1 MAYSI
6 RDPLVTLLRTV
17 IRRANDIRVAL
28 GAVIIVAAMA
38 TALGVWVFTILAEE
52 VREGDTQQ
60 FDEAVLRY
68 LHSFHVPWLD
78 PVMLEITGLGNAT
91 TVMVMVGVAALF
103 LWLTRHRYSAALLVI
118 ATLGG
123 FLITLILK
131 GTYDRP
137 RPHVV
142 EWGTQVVTSSF
153 PSGHAASAAVVYLT
167 IAYLAARLQRRS
179 WARWFT
185 MSLAILL
192 VLLIAFS
199 RLMLGVHYPS
209 DVAAGMA
216 LGLAWAAF
224 CMAMLEAIQR
234 LILRGEAPGAER
246 DERPAPELDN
256 GDR

>member
-1 MAYSI
+1 MAHSI
-6 RDPLVTLLRTV
+6 RDLLVTLLRTV
-17 IRRANDIRVAL
+17 LRRANDVRVAL
-28 GAVIIVAAMA
+28 GAVVIVAAMIA
-38 TALGVWVFTILAEE
+38 ALGVWAFTALADE
-52 VREGDTQQ
+52 VREGGTQQ

-68 LHSFHVPWLD
+68 LHSFHLPWLD

-91 TVMVMVGVAALF
+91 TVIVTMGVAAIF

-131 GTYDRP
+131 GAYDRP

-142 EWGTQVVTSSF
+142 EWSTQVVTSSF
-153 PSGHAASAAVVYLT
+153 PSGHASSAAVVYLT
-167 IAYLAARLQRRS
+167 IAYLAARLQHRL
-179 WARWFT
+179 WARWLT
-185 MSLAILL
+185 MLLAVLL

-209 DVAAGMA
+209 DVVAGMA

-224 CMAMLEAIQR
+224 CMVMLEAIQR
-234 LILRGEAPGAER
+234 LILRGEAPDAAR
-246 DERPAPELDN
+246 DERPAPEPDD
-256 GDR
+256 GDQ